1 MGNNRRRIF
10 VTDTL
15 TVTPEIIPRELL
27 FGNPTRTM
35 PRISPDGKRMAYV
48 APVNNVLN
56 VWVGDIGSD
65 DYKPL
70 TKDKERGVRLYFWAE
85 DNQHILY
92 LQDMGGN
99 ENWRLYAVNLAT
111 GDTRDLTPFAEVQAQ
126 VVDQNKHFPN
136 ELLVALNK
144 ENPQLHDVYH
154 LDLTTGELALV
165 AQNPGNIA
173 GWVTDAHFKVRGA
186 WAAAPNGGFSLLVR
200 ETEQA
205 EWQDLG
211 NWDEDNTLNS
221 NPLSFSKDGRYIY
234 LIDSRNYNAGR
245 LVKMEIATGN
255 IEVIAEDAHY
265 DVGDVMI
272 NPDSYE
278 FEAVSFNR
286 ARTDWTVLSES
297 VRADF
302 EILEKLHHG
311 DMSIISRDTADKT
324 WLVAFAADN
333 GPVSYYTYDR
343 QTKAATFMFVNRPE
357 IIKYTLAEMQPFSFT
372 ARDGLTVHG
381 YISFPPGVEKKSLP
395 TVLDVHGGPWARDI
409 WGLNPETQWFTNRG
423 YVSLQVNFRGSTG
436 YGKDFVNAG
445 DKQWGANM
453 HNDLLDAVNWAVAQG
468 YVDPNKVAIYGGSYG
483 GYAALVGATFTPDF
497 FTCAIDIVGPSN
509 LVTLIKSIPPYWS
522 TQLAVM
528 HKRVGNPDTDEEF
541 MKSRSPLYKV
551 DQIKIPMLVAQGAND
566 PRVKQAEAEQ
576 VVAAMK
582 SKGIEYEYMLFPDEG
597 HGFAKPE
604 NRMKFYATAEK
615 FLAKHL
621 GGRYEE

>member
-1 MGNNRRRIF
+1 

>member
-1 MGNNRRRIF
+1 M
-10 VTDTL
+10 TDTL

-154 LDLTTGELALV
+154 LDLVTGELALV

>member
-1 MGNNRRRIF
+1 M
-10 VTDTL
+10 TDTL

>member
-1 MGNNRRRIF
+1 MTNS
-10 VTDTL
+10 T
-15 TVTPEIIPRELL
+15 TVISEIIPRELL
-27 FGNPTRTM
+27 FGNPTKTM

-56 VWVGDIGSD
+56 VWVGDIGRD
-65 DYKPL
+65 NYKPL

-99 ENWRLYAVNLAT
+99 ENWRLYAVDLAT
-111 GDTRDLTPFAEVQAQ
+111 GDTRDLTPFEEVQAQ

-136 ELLVALNK
+136 ELLIALNK

-154 LDLTTGELALV
+154 LDLTTGELTVV
-165 AQNPGNIA
+165 AKNPGNIA
-173 GWVTDAHFKVRGA
+173 GWVTDAHFKIRAA
-186 WAAAPNGGFSLLVR
+186 WAASPNGGFNLLVR
-200 ETEQA
+200 ETEQS
-205 EWQDLG
+205 EWHEMG

-221 NPLSFSKDGRYIY
+221 SPIGFSKDGRFIY
-234 LIDSRNYNAGR
+234 LIDSRDYNTGR
-245 LVKMEIATGN
+245 LVKLEIATGK
-255 IEVIAEDAHY
+255 IEVIAEDLHY

-278 FEAVSFNR
+278 VEAVSFIR
-286 ARTDWTVLSES
+286 ARSDWMVLSDS
-297 VRADF
+297 VRTDF
-302 EILEKLHHG
+302 ENLLKLHHG

-343 QTKAATFMFVNRPE
+343 QSREATFMFVNRPE
-357 IIKYTLAEMQPFSFT
+357 IAQYTLAEMQPFSFT
-372 ARDGLTVHG
+372 ARDGLTIHG
-381 YISFPPGVEKKSLP
+381 YISFPPGVEKKNLP
-395 TVLDVHGGPWARDI
+395 MVVDVHGGPWARDI
-409 WGLNPETQWFTNRG
+409 WGLNAETQWFTNRG

-445 DKQWGANM
+445 DKQWAANM

-468 YVDPNKVAIYGGSYG
+468 YVDSSKVAIYGGSYG

-541 MKSRSPLYKV
+541 MKSRSPLFRV
-551 DQIKIPMLVAQGAND
+551 DQIKIPILVAQGAND

-582 SKGIEYEYMLFPDEG
+582 SKGIDYEYMLFADEG